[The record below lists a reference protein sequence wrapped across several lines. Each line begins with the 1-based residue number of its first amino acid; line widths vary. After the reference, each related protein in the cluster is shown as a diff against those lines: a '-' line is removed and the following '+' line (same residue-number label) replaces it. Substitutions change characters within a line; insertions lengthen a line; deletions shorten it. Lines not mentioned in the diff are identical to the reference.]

1 MSGLRRL
8 FWPGDSA
15 LPSYNWLARW
25 LGYAWIGVVIFGIY
39 PAHER
44 AGLIV
49 RAITYGLAALGLL
62 GWLLL
67 DYSKRLAPHRAR
79 ALPVFL
85 GVITTATGF
94 ASATGGGAAAMVIYG
109 FLAAMAAAADAS
121 FQAALAVTTAGI
133 LAAEVGGLA
142 AGGSYGTFIGIPVSI
157 ASGLLVGRNRAAHR
171 IQAEQTAALLA
182 QRERLEEERR
192 RADVLDER
200 ARIAREIHDVLAHS
214 LGALGI
220 QIQAARLV
228 LTDQGDIA
236 QAGELLAAAQRMAAE
251 GLVETRRAVSALRSG
266 TQPLDAELALATSSY
281 ARRYGV
287 AASLDSD
294 GPPRPVPPDATVAL
308 LRVAQEALVNAAKHA
323 PGQPVTVRLA
333 YEAAGLRLTVR
344 NNLTPRQQAAAPPP
358 HPHSPNGAGSSV
370 GARAGR
376 VPGAGR
382 GLSTADTGYGL
393 TSMRERLR
401 LLGGTLNAGPDGDSS
416 VGTWTVTAWLPQPE
430 ATAAGS

>member
-1 MSGLRRL
+1 
-8 FWPGDSA
+8 
-15 LPSYNWLARW
+15 
-25 LGYAWIGVVIFGIY
+25 
-39 PAHER
+39 
-44 AGLIV
+44 
-49 RAITYGLAALGLL
+49 
-62 GWLLL
+62 
-67 DYSKRLAPHRAR
+67 
-79 ALPVFL
+79 
-85 GVITTATGF
+85 
-94 ASATGGGAAAMVIYG
+94 
-109 FLAAMAAAADAS
+109 MAAAGDAS
-121 FQAALAVTTAGI
+121 FPAALAVTMTGV

-142 AGGSYGTFIGIPVSI
+142 AGGSYGTFIGIPVTI

-236 QAGELLAAAQRMAAE
+236 QASELLAAAQRMAAE

-266 TQPLDAELALATSSY
+266 TQPLDAELASATSSY
-281 ARRYGV
+281 AQRYGV
-287 AASLDSD
+287 AVSLDTD
-294 GPPRPVPPDATVAL
+294 GQPRPVPPDATVAL

-344 NNLTPRQQAAAPPP
+344 NNLAPRQHTASPPP
-358 HPHSPNGAGSSV
+358 RSRSLNDAGMGAG
-370 GARAGR
+370 RI
-376 VPGAGR
+376 PGAGHR
-382 GLSTADTGYGL
+382 VSTADTGYGL

-401 LLGGTLNAGPDGDSS
+401 LLGGTLSAGLDGGSS
-416 VGTWTVTAWLPQPE
+416 GGTWTVTAWLPQPQAA
-430 ATAAGS
+430 ATGS